1 METPMRYVIKV
12 AGTEYDGIFPNR
24 DEAQADAYA
33 KFPDARAVVVLNAA
47 RLK

>member
-1 METPMRYVIKV
+1 MRYVIKV
-12 AGTEYDGIFPNR
+12 AGAEYDGIFPSN
-24 DEAQADAYA
+24 DAAQADAFA